1 MDYYGLMPYTYRLL
15 TVALTA
21 ALFAASAVQARPLA
35 ATNKTHRPSTAQEE
49 SRTAALDA
57 EIFYEI
63 LLGEI
68 TTRSGDSSSGY
79 ALMLE
84 AARSSK
90 DENIYKRAADIA
102 LQARSG
108 EAALAAANAWK
119 DAWPQSRE
127 ANRYVLQLL
136 IALNRIADTA
146 APLKQELILTVPHS
160 KIAAL
165 QALPQLY
172 RRASDKDL
180 AASIVQ
186 QALADDLT
194 DPRTG
199 AAAWTTVGRMRL
211 LAKDKKGA
219 LEATQRAQTFDS
231 QYENMALLA
240 LELLEAGEIQASPIA
255 EQYFGGQPA
264 PALRLIYA
272 QVLFDLQHPT
282 ESLEQLQAATREKP
296 DLAEGWLMQALLQLQ
311 NKQLDQ
317 AEAALQQ
324 FDKATQ
330 AGEADPANA
339 ASAANA
345 SKMTQAYLLHAQIAE
360 KQGDFAA
367 AENWLQRINHAPD
380 VFNAQIRRAALWAR
394 QGQLTQARGLV
405 HTLEANSLDE
415 ERLKWTAEVQLLRD
429 AGQYNEAFDLQTQAV
444 AQFPDDNDLLY
455 DQAML
460 ADKAGQLHTME
471 HLLRQL
477 IARQPDYHHAYNA
490 LGYSLAERGVRL
502 PEAKELIEKALTY
515 APGDPFITDSLGWVE
530 FRLGN
535 RAQALQLLQ
544 SAFKKRQ
551 DADIAAHLG
560 EVLWSTGQQERAK
573 ALWQET
579 LKRHPDNETLRETLK
594 RLGVAL

>member
-1 MDYYGLMPYTYRLL
+1 MDYYGLMPYTSRL
-15 TVALTA
+15 LTA
-21 ALFAASAVQARPLA
+21 ALTATLLAASVAEARPLA
-35 ATNKTHRPSTAQEE
+35 ATNKTPRPSAAQAE
-49 SRTAALDA
+49 SRAAALDA

-68 TTRSGDSSSGY
+68 TTRSGDPSSGY

-84 AARSSK
+84 AARSSN

-119 DAWPQSRE
+119 DAWPKSRE

-146 APLKQELILTVPHS
+146 APLKQEITLTAPHS
-160 KIAAL
+160 KAATL
-165 QALPQLY
+165 LALPQFY

-186 QALADDLT
+186 QALSSDLT
-194 DPRTG
+194 SPDTG

-219 LEATQRAQTFDS
+219 LDAAQRAQEFDP
-231 QYENMALLA
+231 QYEGMALLA
-240 LELLEAGEIQASPIA
+240 LELLEAGEIQASPLA
-255 EQYFGGQPA
+255 EQYFGGQPT
-264 PALRLIYA
+264 PALRLVYA
-272 QVLFDLQHPT
+272 QVLFDLQRPI
-282 ESLEQLQAATREKP
+282 ESLEQLQAATRERP
-296 DLAEGWLMQALLQLQ
+296 ELAEGWLMQALLQLQ

-324 FDKATQ
+324 FDKVAQTS
-330 AGEADPANA
+330 AEDPGNA
-339 ASAANA
+339 A
-345 SKMTQAYLLHAQIAE
+345 KMTQAYLLHAQIAE
-360 KQGDFAA
+360 KQGNFTV
-367 AENWLQRINHAPD
+367 AENWLKRIDNAPD

-394 QGQLTQARGLV
+394 QGQLTQARGLL

-415 ERLKWTAEVQLLRD
+415 ERLKWTAEVQFLRD
-429 AGQYNEAFDLQTQAV
+429 ASKYNEAFDLQAQAI

-460 ADKAGQLHTME
+460 ADKAGRPQTME
-471 HLLRQL
+471 RLLRQL

-490 LGYSLAERGVRL
+490 LGYSFAERGVRL
-502 PEAKELIEKALTY
+502 SEAKELVEKALTY
-515 APGDPFITDSLGWVE
+515 APEDPFITDSLGWVE

-535 RAQALQLLQ
+535 RAQALQLLEF
-544 SAFKKRQ
+544 AFKKRQ

-560 EVLWSTGQQERAK
+560 EVLWSTGQQDRAK
-573 ALWQET
+573 ALWRET
-579 LKRHPDNETLRETLK
+579 LKLHPDNETLRETLK